1 MIEEYP
7 FEEISS
13 KIRRRELVLWI
24 LEIIQIITVCLVFV
38 DKLWILLPFLLQTAI
53 IVVLAK
59 MLLRTEMAYIQTV
72 DFIVEQQKQIERE
85 LNERNR
91 NRIT

>member
-1 MIEEYP
+1 
-7 FEEISS
+7 
-13 KIRRRELVLWI
+13 
-24 LEIIQIITVCLVFV
+24 
-38 DKLWILLPFLLQTAI
+38 
-53 IVVLAK
+53 
-59 MLLRTEMAYIQTV
+59 MAYIQTV